1 MNATEQAGREPSAS
15 AGGTGLIAYFAGN
28 SIAANLLMV
37 LILVSG
43 VVAGLRVA
51 VEDYPE
57 FDWRTVTITVVAPG
71 SSPREVEEDIVR
83 RVEEGVIGFEGVQ
96 RVVSTST
103 EGLGTV
109 QVELTTFANA
119 DEVLNDVKQAV
130 DNIENFPPPN
140 AELPDVKL
148 TRINRE
154 ALTLAVSSE
163 VLNEDDLRRAAEDVH
178 KELLQLPSTA
188 QVDLFGTRDRE
199 ISIELSEE
207 ELRRYGLSLAEVANT
222 VRRASLNITSGELT
236 TEAGSVVLHTVAK
249 RTRGEDFAGI
259 PVFTALDGTIVTLG
273 NVAAIHDEFVEG
285 EVMARVDGVPAV
297 FIRVGLIEGQSIVQI
312 ADEVRHWLADYQ
324 APRDVDVNVWN
335 DMAQPHLDRFAGL
348 ARTGVAGVILVFIL
362 LILVFDLRAAVWIT
376 VGIPLSFAGAL
387 IFFGPANLTMNLGTL
402 LAMFL
407 MIGLVVD
414 DALVVGESIAA
425 ERELG
430 KGPLEAVIAG
440 TKAVVSPITVAAATT
455 VLAFVPFYFM
465 TATSLQIFRVFPL
478 VVFFVLAVSL
488 VEAIFILPA
497 HLGHADRW
505 SLWPLHAVQARVSAW
520 LQVLRD
526 QTVGPAVSWS
536 VRHVRV
542 TLAGAVA
549 VVVFSLLLL
558 QFDAVRLVLTNYEQP
573 TDYVQAELHLPVGTS
588 LEVTRD
594 AAQEVVAAIEAVNEQ
609 LPGEFIHS
617 VSVVVGQPAQYP
629 VIGAPITQSHIAGIG
644 VHLNEP
650 PLRRSTPEEVARAW
664 RQNLGSIA
672 HLDRIEFWSAPART
686 RPDVAYVLL
695 HEDEAVLQQA
705 ASELQAFMQDIP
717 GVVEIHDSLVPGKRH
732 LRIELTPAG
741 EAAGFTPLAVA
752 AQLRANFHGV
762 EVQRI
767 QRGHEE
773 IKVMVRYPPESRAS
787 LQALASERIR
797 RPAGR
802 GASGSGA
809 ANLGGDQTA
818 EVPLLTVAN
827 LSESLELAS
836 RVRVNGE
843 QAAEVNARADVAI
856 VNPREARGIIESG
869 IVPDLLE
876 RYPGLRIEPGGGVR
890 DQGNNV
896 RTLSLLLPVVL
907 IAIYVLMAAFLRSY
921 WKPLV
926 AAAGFPISLAGAI
939 LLHWILGWNF
949 DWMSVLGVIAVFGVV
964 VNDALVLLDRY
975 NIIRR
980 ENPMLPAIA
989 AAAAAT
995 RHRFR
1000 AVFLTSMTTMVGLS
1014 PLLFERGED
1023 LLFIVPFIVSMLGG
1037 LALSGVFILFV
1048 LPALVMVID
1057 GAAE

>member
-1 MNATEQAGREPSAS
+1 
-15 AGGTGLIAYFAGN
+15 
-28 SIAANLLMV
+28 
-37 LILVSG
+37 
-43 VVAGLRVA
+43 
-51 VEDYPE
+51 
-57 FDWRTVTITVVAPG
+57 
-71 SSPREVEEDIVR
+71 
-83 RVEEGVIGFEGVQ
+83 
-96 RVVSTST
+96 
-103 EGLGTV
+103 
-109 QVELTTFANA
+109 
-119 DEVLNDVKQAV
+119 
-130 DNIENFPPPN
+130 
-140 AELPDVKL
+140 
-148 TRINRE
+148 
-154 ALTLAVSSE
+154 
-163 VLNEDDLRRAAEDVH
+163 
-178 KELLQLPSTA
+178 
-188 QVDLFGTRDRE
+188 
-199 ISIELSEE
+199 
-207 ELRRYGLSLAEVANT
+207 
-222 VRRASLNITSGELT
+222 
-236 TEAGSVVLHTVAK
+236 
-249 RTRGEDFAGI
+249 
-259 PVFTALDGTIVTLG
+259 
-273 NVAAIHDEFVEG
+273 
-285 EVMARVDGVPAV
+285 
-297 FIRVGLIEGQSIVQI
+297 
-312 ADEVRHWLADYQ
+312 
-324 APRDVDVNVWN
+324 
-335 DMAQPHLDRFAGL
+335 
-348 ARTGVAGVILVFIL
+348 
-362 LILVFDLRAAVWIT
+362 
-376 VGIPLSFAGAL
+376 
-387 IFFGPANLTMNLGTL
+387 
-402 LAMFL
+402 
-407 MIGLVVD
+407 
-414 DALVVGESIAA
+414 
-425 ERELG
+425 
-430 KGPLEAVIAG
+430 
-440 TKAVVSPITVAAATT
+440 
-455 VLAFVPFYFM
+455 
-465 TATSLQIFRVFPL
+465 
-478 VVFFVLAVSL
+478 
-488 VEAIFILPA
+488 
-497 HLGHADRW
+497 
-505 SLWPLHAVQARVSAW
+505 
-520 LQVLRD
+520 
-526 QTVGPAVSWS
+526 
-536 VRHVRV
+536 
-542 TLAGAVA
+542 
-549 VVVFSLLLL
+549 
-558 QFDAVRLVLTNYEQP
+558 
-573 TDYVQAELHLPVGTS
+573 VQAELRLPVGTS

-594 AAQEVVAAIEAVNEQ
+594 AAQKVAAALEAVNEQ
-609 LPGEFIHS
+609 LPGEPVRS

-629 VIGAPITQSHIAGIG
+629 VVGTPTTQSHIAGIG
-644 VHLNEP
+644 VHLNEQ
-650 PLRRSTPEEVARAW
+650 PLRRSTPVEVARAW

-672 HLDRIEFWSAPART
+672 HLDRIEFWSAQART

-705 ASELQAFMQDIP
+705 ASELQSFMQDIP

-797 RPAGR
+797 RPAGQ
-802 GASGSGA
+802 GASVSGA
-809 ANLGGDQTA
+809 ANLGGDQAA

-856 VNPREARGIIESG
+856 VNPREARATIESG

-939 LLHWILGWNF
+939 LLHWLLGWDF
-949 DWMSVLGVIAVFGVV
+949 DWMSGLGVIAVFGVV

-989 AAAAAT
+989 AASAAT

>member
-1 MNATEQAGREPSAS
+1 MNATEQTGREPSAS

-28 SIAANLLMV
+28 PIAANLLMV

-43 VVAGLRVA
+43 VVAGIRVA

-57 FDWRTVTITVVAPG
+57 FDWRTVIVTVAAPG

-109 QVELTTFANA
+109 QVELTTFAND

-148 TRINRE
+148 MRLNRE

-163 VLNEDDLRRAAEDVH
+163 VLNENDLRRAAEDVH

-249 RTRGEDFAGI
+249 RARGEDFAGI

-273 NVAAIHDEFVEG
+273 DVAEIHDEFVEG

-297 FIRVGLIEGQSIVQI
+297 FVRVGLIEGQSIVQI
-312 ADEVRHWLADYQ
+312 ADEVRHWLAAYQ
-324 APRDVDVNVWN
+324 APRDVDVSVWN
-335 DMAQPHLDRFAGL
+335 DMAQPHLDRFASL

-430 KGPLEAVIAG
+430 KGPLEAVVAG
-440 TKAVVSPITVAAATT
+440 TKAVVSPITIAAATT

-465 TATSLQIFRVFPL
+465 TTTALQIFRVFPL

-497 HLGHADRW
+497 HLGHAGRW

-542 TLAGAVA
+542 TLAGAVG

-558 QFDAVRLVLTNYEQP
+558 RFDVVRLILTNYEQP
-573 TDYVQAELHLPVGTS
+573 TDYVQAELRLPVGTS

-594 AAQEVVAAIEAVNEQ
+594 AAQKVAAAIEAVNEQ
-609 LPGEFIHS
+609 LPGEPVHS

-629 VIGAPITQSHIAGIG
+629 VVGAPTTQSHIAGIG
-644 VHLNEP
+644 VHLNEQ
-650 PLRRSTPEEVARAW
+650 PLRRSTPAEVARAW

-672 HLDRIEFWSAPART
+672 HLDRIEFWSAQART

-705 ASELQAFMQDIP
+705 ALELQSFMQDIP

-802 GASGSGA
+802 GASGP
-809 ANLGGDQTA
+809 GGGEQAA

-856 VNPREARGIIESG
+856 VNPREARGAIESG

-939 LLHWILGWNF
+939 LLHWLLGWDF
-949 DWMSVLGVIAVFGVV
+949 DWMSGLGVIAVFGVV

-989 AAAAAT
+989 AASAAT

-1000 AVFLTSMTTMVGLS
+1000 AVFLTSVTTMVGLS

-1023 LLFIVPFIVSMLGG
+1023 LVFIVPFIVSMLGG

>member
-1 MNATEQAGREPSAS
+1 MNATEQARREPSVF

-28 SIAANLLMV
+28 PVAANLLMV

-43 VVAGLRVA
+43 VAAGLRVA

-57 FDWRTVTITVVAPG
+57 FDWRIVTVTVVAPG

-109 QVELTTFANA
+109 QVELATFAHA
-119 DEVLNDVKQAV
+119 DTVLNDIKQAV

-140 AELPDVKL
+140 AELPEVEL
-148 TRINRE
+148 LQLNRE

-163 VLNEDDLRRAAEDVH
+163 VLNEDNLRRAAEDVR

-207 ELRRYGLSLAEVANT
+207 ALRRHGLSLAEVANT

-236 TEAGSVVLHTVAK
+236 TEGGGVVLHTVTK

-259 PVFTALDGTIVTLG
+259 PVLTALDGTIVTLG
-273 NVAAIHDEFVEG
+273 DVAEIHDEFVEG

-312 ADEVRHWLADYQ
+312 ADEVRHWLADYR

-335 DMAQPHLDRFAGL
+335 DMAQPHLDRFASL
-348 ARTGVAGVILVFIL
+348 VRTGAAGVILVFIL

-430 KGPLEAVIAG
+430 KGPLEAAIAG
-440 TKAVVSPITVAAATT
+440 AKAVVSPITVAAATT

-465 TATSLQIFRVFPL
+465 TSSSFQIVRVFPL
-478 VVFFVLAVSL
+478 VVFFVLVVSL

-497 HLGHADRW
+497 HLGHAGRW
-505 SLWPLHAVQARVSAW
+505 SLWPLRAVQERVSVW
-520 LQVLRD
+520 LQMLSDR
-526 QTVGPAVSWS
+526 TVGPAVSWA

-542 TLAGAVA
+542 TLAGAVG
-549 VVVFSLLLL
+549 VVVISLLLL
-558 QFDAVRLVLTNYEQP
+558 RFDAVRLILINYEQP

-588 LEVTRD
+588 LEVTRE
-594 AAQEVVAAIEAVNEQ
+594 AAQKVAAAIDAVNEQ
-609 LPGEFIHS
+609 FQGEPVRS

-629 VIGAPITQSHIAGIG
+629 LVGAPVTQSHIAGIRA
-644 VHLNEP
+644 HLNEQ
-650 PLRRSTPEEVARAW
+650 PLRRATPTEVARAW
-664 RQNLGSIA
+664 RRNLGSIA
-672 HLDRIEFWSAPART
+672 HLDRVEFWSAQART
-686 RPDVAYVLL
+686 RPNVAYVLL
-695 HEDEAVLQQA
+695 HEDETVLQQA
-705 ASELQAFMQDIP
+705 ASELQAFMQGIP
-717 GVVEIHDSLVPGKRH
+717 GVIEIHDSLVPGKRH

-741 EAAGFTPLAVA
+741 EAAGLTPLAVA

-773 IKVMVRYPPESRAS
+773 IKVMVRYPPESRTS
-787 LQALASERIR
+787 LQALVSERIR
-797 RPAGR
+797 RPADPGGGR
-802 GASGSGA
+802 EPA
-809 ANLGGDQTA
+809 A
-818 EVPLLTVAN
+818 EVPLSTVAN

-843 QAAEVNARADVAI
+843 QAAEVNARADAAI
-856 VNPREARGIIESG
+856 VSPQEARNTIESG

-907 IAIYVLMAAFLRSY
+907 IAMYVLMAAFLRSY

-939 LLHWILGWNF
+939 LLHWILGWDFN
-949 DWMSVLGVIAVFGVV
+949 WMSAFGVIAVFGVV

-980 ENPMLPAIA
+980 ENPMVPAIA
-989 AAAAAT
+989 AASAAT

-1000 AVFLTSMTTMVGLS
+1000 AVFLTSVTTMVGLS

-1023 LLFIVPFIVSMLGG
+1023 LIFIVPFIVSMLGG

>member
-1 MNATEQAGREPSAS
+1 MNATEQTGREPSAS
-15 AGGTGLIAYFAGN
+15 AGGAGLIAYFAGN
-28 SIAANLLMV
+28 PIAANLLMV

-43 VVAGLRVA
+43 VVAGIRVA

-57 FDWRTVTITVVAPG
+57 FDWRTVIVTVVAPG

-109 QVELTTFANA
+109 QVELTTFAND

-148 TRINRE
+148 MRLNRE

-249 RTRGEDFAGI
+249 RARGEDFAGI

-273 NVAAIHDEFVEG
+273 DVAEIHDEFVEG

-297 FIRVGLIEGQSIVQI
+297 FVRVGLIEGQSIVQI
-312 ADEVRHWLADYQ
+312 ADEVRHWLAAYQ
-324 APRDVDVNVWN
+324 APRDVDVSVWN
-335 DMAQPHLDRFAGL
+335 DMAQPHLDRFASL

-430 KGPLEAVIAG
+430 KGPLEAVVAG

-465 TATSLQIFRVFPL
+465 TTTALQIFRVFPL

-497 HLGHADRW
+497 HLGHAGRW

-542 TLAGAVA
+542 TLAGAVG

-558 QFDAVRLVLTNYEQP
+558 RFDVVRLILTNYEQP
-573 TDYVQAELHLPVGTS
+573 TDYVQAELRLPVGTS

-594 AAQEVVAAIEAVNEQ
+594 AAQKVAAAIEAVNEQ
-609 LPGEFIHS
+609 LPGEPVHS

-629 VIGAPITQSHIAGIG
+629 VVGAPTTQSHIAGIG
-644 VHLNEP
+644 VHLNEQ
-650 PLRRSTPEEVARAW
+650 PLRRYTPAEVARAW

-672 HLDRIEFWSAPART
+672 HLDRIEFWSAQART

-705 ASELQAFMQDIP
+705 ALELQSFMQDIP

-802 GASGSGA
+802 GASGPG
-809 ANLGGDQTA
+809 GGDQAA

-836 RVRVNGE
+836 RVRLNGE

-856 VNPREARGIIESG
+856 VNPREARGAIESG

-939 LLHWILGWNF
+939 LLHWLLGWDF
-949 DWMSVLGVIAVFGVV
+949 DWMSGLGVIAVFGVV

-989 AAAAAT
+989 AASAAT

-1000 AVFLTSMTTMVGLS
+1000 AVFLTSVTTMVGLS

-1023 LLFIVPFIVSMLGG
+1023 LVFIVPFIVSMLGG